1 MIGRQEGGTT
11 GKGKATG
18 KTVALAAVVG
28 VLTLSG
34 LACASGGPGPGED
47 ARELLR
53 LAGSRESN
61 PPRDGSEVFRVDTI
75 DAPAERTFG
84 AARDAYSTLDIPFS
98 HFDEQGLRL
107 GGFVR
112 VLEEIDGDPPSTF
125 MDCGRGATAE
135 QYADVYNVSMAIG
148 TRVRSLDASTSTV
161 ETVIRARA
169 RARDVSSG
177 LIRCSSFGTL
187 EDRIAQ
193 LVDDE
198 VG

>member
-1 MIGRQEGGTT
+1 MIGRHQGGTT
-11 GKGKATG
+11 ERGKATG
-18 KTVALAAVVG
+18 KTVALAAAVG
-28 VLTLSG
+28 VLTLTG
-34 LACASGGPGPGED
+34 LACASGGPRPGED

-53 LAGSRESN
+53 LAGGRDPN
-61 PPRDGSEVFRVDTI
+61 PPRDGSELFRVDTV

-84 AARDAYSTLDIPFS
+84 AARDAYSALDIPFS
-98 HFDEQGLRL
+98 YFDEQGLRL

-112 VLEEIDGDPPSTF
+112 ELDELDGDAPSTF

-169 RARDVSSG
+169 RARDVSSN

-187 EDRIAQ
+187 EERIAR
-193 LVDDE
+193 LVEDE